1 MSSLQVGII
10 AFIPAEKKPFED
22 FKFKDKS
29 GKIKDLPS
37 ANTRTDLKS
46 LQIKQ
51 NASILRLT
59 KSGTSQNSDVYYDK
73 INGIWVTLTCNSSN
87 YETIALGHFN
97 NCGDWGYCGQYF
109 LLEHKELFT
118 MIGLYDYF
126 LNFPF
131 SIFYSTILIASTS
144 DHLRFFFRSCLRPKI
159 HFGIFLQMYRLFVF
173 RLNIITKTFLTVT

>member
-29 GKIKDLPS
+29 GKIKDLPL

-73 INGIWVTLTCNSSN
+73 INGIWVTLTYNSSN

-109 LLEHKELFT
+109 LLEHKELFIF
-118 MIGLYDYF
+118 IGLNDYF
-126 LNFPF
+126 FKF
-131 SIFYSTILIASTS
+131 SNLKF
-144 DHLRFFFRSCLRPKI
+144 
-159 HFGIFLQMYRLFVF
+159 
-173 RLNIITKTFLTVT
+173 